1 MNVEEQFKK
10 LLNTSSDTIDSDVFL
25 KNLHSE
31 RLRRTEKKLKLCN
44 VGLSFC
50 FVIVLGFITMNQL
63 TNEPDVYASVD
74 LYSYQE
80 MDEETEEY
88 MNDLA
93 FYLINTSDDI
103 WQTIDFFETINFE
116 NVIAMNN
123 GEIYE

>member
-1 MNVEEQFKK
+1 
-10 LLNTSSDTIDSDVFL
+10 
-25 KNLHSE
+25 
-31 RLRRTEKKLKLCN
+31 
-44 VGLSFC
+44 
-50 FVIVLGFITMNQL
+50 MNQL
-63 TNEPDVYASVD
+63 TNDPDVYASVD

-103 WQTIDFFETINFE
+103 WQTIDFFEKINFE

-123 GEIYE
+123 GDMYE

>member
-1 MNVEEQFKK
+1 M
-10 LLNTSSDTIDSDVFL
+10 
-25 KNLHSE
+25 
-31 RLRRTEKKLKLCN
+31 
-44 VGLSFC
+44 
-50 FVIVLGFITMNQL
+50 
-63 TNEPDVYASVD
+63 
-74 LYSYQE
+74 YSYQE

>member
-1 MNVEEQFKK
+1 MNIEEQFKK
-10 LLNTSSDTIDSDVFL
+10 LLNTSPDTIDSDVFL

-31 RLRRTEKKLKLCN
+31 RLRRTEKKLKLYH
-44 VGLSFC
+44 GALSFC

-63 TNEPDVYASVD
+63 TNDPDVYASVD

-103 WQTIDFFETINFE
+103 WQTIDFFEKINFE

-123 GEIYE
+123 GDMYE

>member
-25 KNLHSE
+25 KNLHSK
-31 RLRRTEKKLKLCN
+31 RLRRTEKKLKLYN
-44 VGLSFC
+44 GALSFC

>member
-1 MNVEEQFKK
+1 MNIEEQFKK
-10 LLNTSSDTIDSDVFL
+10 LLNTSSDRIDSDVFL

-31 RLRRTEKKLKLCN
+31 RLRRTEKKLKLYN
-44 VGLSFC
+44 GALSFC
-50 FVIVLGFITMNQL
+50 FVIALGFITMNQL
-63 TNEPDVYASVD
+63 TNDPDVYASVD

>member
-1 MNVEEQFKK
+1 MNIEEQFKK
-10 LLNTSSDTIDSDVFL
+10 LLNSSSDAIDSDIFL

-31 RLRRTEKKLKLCN
+31 RLRRTEKKLKLYN
-44 VGLSFC
+44 GALSFC

-63 TNEPDVYASVD
+63 TNDPDIYASVD

>member
-1 MNVEEQFKK
+1 MNIEEQFKK

-31 RLRRTEKKLKLCN
+31 RLRRSEKKLKLYN
-44 VGLSFC
+44 GVVSFC

-63 TNEPDVYASVD
+63 TNDPDVYASVD

-103 WQTIDFFETINFE
+103 WQTIDFFEKINFE

>member
-31 RLRRTEKKLKLCN
+31 RLRRSEKKLKLYN
-44 VGLSFC
+44 GVVSFC

-63 TNEPDVYASVD
+63 TNDPDVYASVD

>member
-1 MNVEEQFKK
+1 MNIEEQFKK
-10 LLNTSSDTIDSDVFL
+10 LLNASSDTIESDVFL

-31 RLRRTEKKLKLCN
+31 RLRRTEKKLKLYN
-44 VGLSFC
+44 GALSFC

-103 WQTIDFFETINFE
+103 WQTIDFFETINFK

>member
-1 MNVEEQFKK
+1 
-10 LLNTSSDTIDSDVFL
+10 
-25 KNLHSE
+25 
-31 RLRRTEKKLKLCN
+31 
-44 VGLSFC
+44 
-50 FVIVLGFITMNQL
+50 MNQL

-93 FYLINTSDDI
+93 FYLITTSDDI

>member
-1 MNVEEQFKK
+1 MNIEEQFKK
-10 LLNTSSDTIDSDVFL
+10 LLNASSDTIKSDVFL

-31 RLRRTEKKLKLCN
+31 RLRRTEKKLKLYN
-44 VGLSFC
+44 GALSFC

-63 TNEPDVYASVD
+63 TNDPDVYASVD

-103 WQTIDFFETINFE
+103 WQTIDFFETINFK

-123 GEIYE
+123 GDIYE

>member
-1 MNVEEQFKK
+1 M
-10 LLNTSSDTIDSDVFL
+10 SDIFL
-25 KNLHSE
+25 KNLHLE
-31 RLRRTEKKLKLCN
+31 RLRRSEKKLKLYN
-44 VGLSFC
+44 GVVSFC
-50 FVIVLGFITMNQL
+50 FVIALGFITMNQL
-63 TNEPDVYASVD
+63 TNDPDVYASVD

-103 WQTIDFFETINFE
+103 WQTIDFFETINFK

-123 GEIYE
+123 GDIYE

>member
-1 MNVEEQFKK
+1 MNIEEQFKK
-10 LLNTSSDTIDSDVFL
+10 LLNSSSDAIDSDIFL
-25 KNLHSE
+25 KNLHLE
-31 RLRRTEKKLKLCN
+31 RLRRSEKKLKLYN
-44 VGLSFC
+44 GAVSFC

-63 TNEPDVYASVD
+63 TNDPDVYASVD

-103 WQTIDFFETINFE
+103 WQTIDFFETINLE

>member
-10 LLNTSSDTIDSDVFL
+10 LLNTSSDTIDSDLFL

-31 RLRRTEKKLKLCN
+31 RLRRTEKKLKLYN
-44 VGLSFC
+44 GTLSFC